1 MYADENTTE
10 TERNLTSGSEQTISK
25 WMFAADQ
32 NHSFT
37 HGWGLSY
44 GVKGQFTSN
53 KSYQNTIDKR
63 GNIYRRH
70 ATSRW
75 TSTNVFGIYTQQT
88 DKQGN

>member
-1 MYADENTTE
+1 MYANENTTE

-44 GVKGQFTSN
+44 GAKGQFTSN
-53 KSYQNTIDKR
+53 KCL
-63 GNIYRRH
+63 
-70 ATSRW
+70 
-75 TSTNVFGIYTQQT
+75 
-88 DKQGN
+88 